1 MVDRCVGLVDD
12 TCQSI
17 IYHLSPLPPESR
29 GAALSPSRESALIG
43 DEDEEEEDDEFGGQE
58 TLVTARAAKAESE
71 FSQQD
76 TLVIREDQPR
86 VSMVVVIVLLE
97 RYTDVQHNN

>member
-1 MVDRCVGLVDD
+1 MLGDD
-12 TCQSI
+12 
-17 IYHLSPLPPESR
+17 
-29 GAALSPSRESALIG
+29 
-43 DEDEEEEDDEFGGQE
+43 DDEEEEDEFGGQE

-86 VSMVVVIVLLE
+86 VGS
-97 RYTDVQHNN
+97 DS

>member
-1 MVDRCVGLVDD
+1 M
-12 TCQSI
+12 
-17 IYHLSPLPPESR
+17 SPT
-29 GAALSPSRESALIG
+29 RESAILG

-58 TLVTARAAKAESE
+58 TLVTARPAKAEAE

-86 VSMVVVIVLLE
+86 VSKWRNTCGSQVTTCASISSSSV
-97 RYTDVQHNN
+97 R

>member
-1 MVDRCVGLVDD
+1 MCPPIDPHGVPGPM
-12 TCQSI
+12 
-17 IYHLSPLPPESR
+17 SPT
-29 GAALSPSRESALIG
+29 RESAMLG

-58 TLVTARAAKAESE
+58 TLVTARPPKAEAE

-86 VSMVVVIVLLE
+86 VSCGHSSKCNGRCRVNSVCS
-97 RYTDVQHNN
+97 